1 MPTAEDN
8 SPQADADH
16 ALAEFEYTLKGNRL
30 KLTSRRIIRDI
41 QRLIIPTDE
50 VNGLGISL
58 TYSPKRVEEGN
69 NEFNLSEISKVIFML
84 NPFEEYDRAPSG
96 TIEVKYQIIPEPTV
110 DRVELSGLVRD
121 GKVSNKTGDVLTF
134 SGTFNYGFS
143 VPLKR

>member
-1 MPTAEDN
+1 
-8 SPQADADH
+8 
-16 ALAEFEYTLKGNRL
+16 
-30 KLTSRRIIRDI
+30 
-41 QRLIIPTDE
+41 
-50 VNGLGISL
+50 
-58 TYSPKRVEEGN
+58 
-69 NEFNLSEISKVIFML
+69 LSEISKVIFML
-84 NPFEEYDRAPSG
+84 SPFEEYDRAPSG